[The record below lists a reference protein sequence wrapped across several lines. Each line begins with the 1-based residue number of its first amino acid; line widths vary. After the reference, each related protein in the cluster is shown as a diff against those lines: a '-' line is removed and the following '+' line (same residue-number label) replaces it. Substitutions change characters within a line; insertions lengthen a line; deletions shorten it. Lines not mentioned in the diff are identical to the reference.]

1 MAGDVQ
7 ARVAR
12 RLLALATAAM
22 PRSRRDWGRAMS
34 AELACARSRGERARL
49 VLGAVRIVLLPP
61 SGDAGY
67 GRTVARAAALAVIAY
82 VPIGLA
88 DYASDVVFPSSADSN
103 AWVLPGD
110 AYLLAALIA
119 AGALARYARPGLAAP
134 VLAGMAAGLVFAVLA
149 MATFTVIDN
158 AFLPVVMHQQ
168 ANIDGFRASGMTSAQ
183 AYINGQ
189 LKAAALGVTILL
201 AVMGAVLAPL
211 GAILAQEAD
220 LAWHRRHLSRR
231 R

>member
-1 MAGDVQ
+1 MAADVP

-12 RLLALATAAM
+12 RLLALATAVM
-22 PRSRRDWGRAMS
+22 PASRRDWGRAMS

-49 VLGAVRIVLLPP
+49 VLGAVRIALLPP
-61 SGDAGY
+61 PGVPGY
-67 GRTVARAAALAVIAY
+67 GRTAATAAGLAVIAY
-82 VPIGLA
+82 VPVGMA
-88 DYASDVVFPSSADSN
+88 DYASDVVFPSSQDSN
-103 AWVLPGD
+103 AAVLAGD
-110 AYLLAALIA
+110 AYLLAALMG

-134 VLAGMAAGLVFAVLA
+134 VLAGLAAGLVFAVLG

-158 AFLPVVMHQQ
+158 AFLPAVMHQQ
-168 ANIDGFRASGMTSAQ
+168 NNIDGFRASGVTSAR

-189 LKAAALGVTILL
+189 LKAAALGLTILL

-220 LAWHRRHLSRR
+220 LAWHRRRLSRSR
-231 R
+231 

>member
-1 MAGDVQ
+1 MAADVP
-7 ARVAR
+7 AGIAR

-22 PRSRRDWGRAMS
+22 PPSRRDWGRAMS
-34 AELACARSRGERARL
+34 AELAYARSRGERARL
-49 VLGAVRIVLLPP
+49 VLGVVRIALLPP
-61 SGDAGY
+61 PGDAGY
-67 GRTVARAAALAVIAY
+67 GWTAARAAALAVIAY
-82 VPIGLA
+82 VPLGFA
-88 DYASDVVFPSSADSN
+88 DYASDVVFPSWQDST
-103 AWVLPGD
+103 AGVLAGD
-110 AYLLAALIA
+110 AYLLAALMG

-134 VLAGMAAGLVFAVLA
+134 VLAGLAAGLVFAVLG

-168 ANIDGFRASGMTSAQ
+168 NNIDGFRGSGMTSART
-183 AYINGQ
+183 YINGQ
-189 LKAAALGVTILL
+189 LKATAAGVAILM

-220 LAWHRRHLSRR
+220 LAWRRRSLSRR

>member
-1 MAGDVQ
+1 MAGDAS
-7 ARVAR
+7 ARIAR

-22 PRSRRDWGRAMS
+22 PPSRRDWGRAMS
-34 AELACARSRGERARL
+34 AELAYARSGGERARL
-49 VLGAVRIVLLPP
+49 VLGVVRVALLPP
-61 SGDAGY
+61 PGDAGY
-67 GRTVARAAALAVIAY
+67 GRTAARAAALAVIAY

-88 DYASDVVFPSSADSN
+88 DYASNVVFPSAQDST
-103 AWVLPGD
+103 AGVLAGGV
-110 AYLLAALIA
+110 YLLAALMA

-134 VLAGMAAGLVFAVLA
+134 VLAGLAAGLVLAVLG

-168 ANIDGFRASGMTSAQ
+168 NNIDGLRGSGLTSAR
-183 AYINGQ
+183 AYLNGQ
-189 LKAAALGVTILL
+189 LKATAPGVAILL

-220 LAWHRRHLSRR
+220 LAWCRRRLSRGR
-231 R
+231 

>member
-1 MAGDVQ
+1 MAGDVS

-12 RLLALATAAM
+12 RLLVLATAAM
-22 PRSRRDWGRAMS
+22 PPPRRDWGRAMS

-49 VLGAVRIVLLPP
+49 VLGAVRVALLPP
-61 SGDAGY
+61 PGDAGY

-82 VPIGLA
+82 VPVGLA
-88 DYASDVVFPSSADSN
+88 DYASNVVFPSSQDST
-103 AWVLPGD
+103 AGVLAGI
-110 AYLLAALIA
+110 AYLLAALMG

-134 VLAGMAAGLVFAVLA
+134 VLAGLAAGLVFAVLA

-158 AFLPVVMHQQ
+158 AFLPAVMHQQ
-168 ANIDGFRASGMTSAQ
+168 NNIDGFRASGLTSMR
-183 AYINGQ
+183 AYVNGQ
-189 LKAAALGVTILL
+189 LRATVLGVAVLL

-211 GAILAQEAD
+211 GALLAQEAD
-220 LAWHRRHLSRR
+220 LAWRRRRRSRR